1 MSYIEVQELSGTV
14 PKILI
19 ADDNA
24 VLRRLL
30 KNVLSHKPEWNV
42 CGEASDGNEALH
54 LALELKPDLV
64 VLDIAMPTMDGLR
77 AASEILKAS
86 PEVPIILY
94 TLHKN
99 EQIELEGKKAGVRRV
114 IGKSEDPELLLQCVS
129 ELLDGSKAPSEPLSS
144 GSALPL
150 VELKEASNAEASSEA
165 IVQNPAVKP
174 ETT

>member
-1 MSYIEVQELSGTV
+1 VSYIEVQELSGTV

-77 AASEILKAS
+77 AASEILKAT

-129 ELLDGSKAPSEPLSS
+129 ELLDGSKSSSEPLSS

-165 IVQNPAVKP
+165 IVQNPAIKP